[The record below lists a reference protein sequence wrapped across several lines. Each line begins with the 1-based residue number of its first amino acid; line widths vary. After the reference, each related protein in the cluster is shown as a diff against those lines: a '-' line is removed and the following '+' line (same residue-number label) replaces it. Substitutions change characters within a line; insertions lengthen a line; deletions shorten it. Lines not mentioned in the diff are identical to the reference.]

1 MLNVALSSV
10 RTRVE
15 FKGIITMR
23 LTSFKN
29 SIGILSVS
37 LLGSACTMPSMNLLS
52 SGSAQFPRPTMQSKQ
67 MGLNNTQQVLS
78 GANMPSPLYKAP
90 FLRAVGMSSVAIQ
103 PSKNLNQRRLLAIR
117 AAKID
122 AYRVLAEQIHGVH
135 LDGQTTVAEAILT
148 SDVLSSAVRGTIL
161 GAETILIEATGGDTY
176 KVEMT
181 ISQAHVDRLILVYKN
196 SLL

>member
-1 MLNVALSSV
+1 
-10 RTRVE
+10 
-15 FKGIITMR
+15 MR
-23 LTSFKN
+23 LTSFTK
-29 SIGILSVS
+29 SIGILS
-37 LLGSACTMPSMNLLS
+37 LGLFSSACTVPEMNLLAP
-52 SGSAQFPRPTMQSKQ
+52 GAAQFPRPTMQSKQ
-67 MGLNNTQQVLS
+67 IGLNNSQQVLS
-78 GANMPSPLYKAP
+78 GALQQSPLYQAP

-148 SDVLSSAVRGTIL
+148 SDVLSSAVRGTVL
-161 GAETILIEATGGDTY
+161 GAETILIEPTGGDTY

-181 ISQAHVDRLILVYKN
+181 ISQAHVDRLILLYKT

>member
-1 MLNVALSSV
+1 
-10 RTRVE
+10 
-15 FKGIITMR
+15 MR
-23 LTSFKN
+23 YTLLKK
-29 SIGILSVS
+29 SIGILSLG
-37 LLGSACTMPSMNLLS
+37 LLSSGCAVPSMNLLD
-52 SGSAQFPRPTMQSKQ
+52 SGSAQYPRPTMQSKQ
-67 MGLNNTQQVLS
+67 IGLNNSQQVLS
-78 GANMPSPLYKAP
+78 GALQQSPLYQAP

-148 SDVLSSAVRGTIL
+148 SDILSSAVRGTIL

-196 SLL
+196 SML

>member
-1 MLNVALSSV
+1 MHLV
-10 RTRVE
+10 
-15 FKGIITMR
+15 
-23 LTSFKN
+23 SFTK
-29 SIGILSVS
+29 SLGILSLT
-37 LLGSACTMPSMNLLS
+37 LLSSACTAPGINFLD
-52 SGSAQFPRPTMQSKQ
+52 SGSNQFPRPTMQTKQ
-67 MGLNNTQQVLS
+67 IGLNNTQQVLS
-78 GANMPSPLYKAP
+78 GTLQQSPLYQAP

-122 AYRVLAEQIHGVH
+122 AYRILAEQIHGVH

-148 SDVLSSAVRGTIL
+148 SDILSSAVRGVIL

-176 KVEMT
+176 NVEMT

>member
-1 MLNVALSSV
+1 
-10 RTRVE
+10 
-15 FKGIITMR
+15 
-23 LTSFKN
+23 
-29 SIGILSVS
+29 
-37 LLGSACTMPSMNLLS
+37 
-52 SGSAQFPRPTMQSKQ
+52 
-67 MGLNNTQQVLS
+67 
-78 GANMPSPLYKAP
+78 
-90 FLRAVGMSSVAIQ
+90 MSSVAIQ
-103 PSKNLNQRRLLAIR
+103 PSKNLNQRRLLAIG

>member
-1 MLNVALSSV
+1 
-10 RTRVE
+10 
-15 FKGIITMR
+15 MR
-23 LTSFKN
+23 LTSFTK

-37 LLGSACTMPSMNLLS
+37 LLSSACTAPGMNLLA
-52 SGSAQFPRPTMQSKQ
+52 SGSAQYPRPTMQTKQ
-67 MGLNNTQQVLS
+67 IGLNNTQQVLS
-78 GANMPSPLYKAP
+78 GANMTSPLYQAP

>member
-1 MLNVALSSV
+1 MHS
-10 RTRVE
+10 TY
-15 FKGIITMR
+15 FK
-23 LTSFKN
+23 K
-29 SIGILSVS
+29 SIGILSLS
-37 LLGSACTMPSMNLLS
+37 LFASACSAPSLNLLS
-52 SGSAQFPRPTMQSKQ
+52 SGSAQFPRPTMQTKQ
-67 MGLNNTQQVLS
+67 IGLNNTQQVLS

-90 FLRAVGMSSVAIQ
+90 FLRAVGMSSVAVQ
-103 PSKNLNQRRLLAIR
+103 PSKNLNQRRLMAIR

-122 AYRVLAEQIHGVH
+122 AYRILAEQIHGVH

-148 SDVLSSAVRGTIL
+148 SDILSSAVRGTVL
-161 GAETILIEATGGDTY
+161 GAETILIEPTGGDTY